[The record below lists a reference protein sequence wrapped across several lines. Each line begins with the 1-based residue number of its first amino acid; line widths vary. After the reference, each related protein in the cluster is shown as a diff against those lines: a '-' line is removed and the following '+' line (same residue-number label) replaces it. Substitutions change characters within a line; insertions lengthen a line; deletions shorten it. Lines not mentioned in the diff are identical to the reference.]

1 MTPPPTSIDGTD
13 ITGATIDGQDVQE
26 ITIDGQTVFTSVQD
40 AIFVDDW
47 ADGNLFSNRTSYDN
61 LAYTGPSPDGR
72 FNPVGR
78 FPWETPSGGNPMSVS
93 GGKLLVQSDEL
104 TQNDATID
112 MTTGK
117 TVWEAEFDFT
127 NGGTGGGRETFWNF
141 AYGTESFDGANRAN
155 KNSYVLSLVT
165 GNNITLDHFDANG
178 SDTEL
183 GRKNGFTRTVH
194 DIRIERAS
202 NGDFSVFE
210 DGVEIINTNDTSTT
224 STSFTGFSSFTGD
237 VGNVTVDYEEVY
249 QPA

>member
-127 NGGTGGGRETFWNF
+127 NGGTGGAREVFWNF
-141 AYGTESFDGANRAN
+141 AYDTESFNSNNQANN
-155 KNSYVLSLVT
+155 NSYSLELVV
-165 GNNITLDHFDANG
+165 GVYIRFVHFNANG
-178 SDTEL
+178 NTTEL
-183 GRKNGFTRTVH
+183 GRRDGFTRSVH
-194 DIRIERAS
+194 DMRIERGT

-210 DGVEIINTNDTSTT
+210 DGVEIINANDTSLT
-224 STSFTGFSSFTGD
+224 STSFTGFAGRGGD
-237 VGNVTVDYEEVY
+237 VGNVTVDYKEVY
-249 QPA
+249 QPG